1 VAQSRAFILFWHA
14 PSVASVAARKF
25 ENWLLKFY
33 DNATSLS
40 LSISSLSPPSMQA
53 TSGVPSLDCQPHA
66 CELHGT
72 VVQIASR
79 RAEGAVSVLHLLVL
93 GRHKGRA
100 VKVRR

>member
-1 VAQSRAFILFWHA
+1 
-14 PSVASVAARKF
+14 
-25 ENWLLKFY
+25 
-33 DNATSLS
+33 
-40 LSISSLSPPSMQA
+40 MQA